1 MKPPLQQGSSNDFQT
16 PIYGIEPLLPYLKKS
31 WTIWECAQGNKNI
44 VNFLTKEGYKVIGSD
59 ILTGEDFLTWKPEE
73 FDCIVTNPPYSI
85 KQKFLERCYKLGK
98 PFALLLPLTTF
109 ETRKRQKLF
118 EDHYNETKFIFLDK
132 RINFETP
139 TGKSSSAWFATMWVC
154 YKLELPKILNYF
166 TVSEQNNL
174 F

>member
-1 MKPPLQQGSSNDFQT
+1 M
-16 PIYGIEPLLPYLKKS
+16 
-31 WTIWECAQGNKNI
+31 
-44 VNFLTKEGYKVIGSD
+44 TKEGYNVIGSD

-118 EDHYNETKFIFLDK
+118 RDNGVEVLFMPE
-132 RINFETP
+132 RINFEVP
-139 TGKSSSAWFATMWVC
+139 SGKKSSAWFATAWFCWGLNIGKPMTF
-154 YKLELPKILNYF
+154 LENFNKK
-166 TVSEQNNL
+166 TTL
-174 F
+174 FDEGDGI